1 MSSRN
6 WRDPSW
12 VGVLPIR
19 NGVNEVTKAQR
30 MILFGK
36 NEIDVEGK
44 STMSLLVNEVR
55 FDVLFL

>member
-12 VGVLPIR
+12 VGVLPVR
-19 NGVNEVTKAQR
+19 NGVNEATKAQR

-44 STMSLLVNEVR
+44 STMSLLVNEVS
-55 FDVLFL
+55 FDVLSL